1 MKPIALAQTTCTNPV
16 RTANMA
22 GFLTALQRPVIVSA
36 STFDDMA
43 VTAAL
48 AVEFDELFEWLRVLI
63 H

>member
-1 MKPIALAQTTCTNPV
+1 
-16 RTANMA
+16 MA

-48 AVEFDELFEWLRVLI
+48 AVEFDELCEWLRVLI